1 MIFSKSVGPLGT
13 QPGPEPKAC
22 SLGERLNLGKEL
34 TVQIHHPLGS
44 VLSLIQ
50 ITLGHRHIIKTT
62 NLIKR
67 SCRRIAVIRE
77 ANTSPRKYILTTGG
91 QARMANTEVIAF
103 DLRLPTLLL
112 SVCALCVWELS
123 LVYSH
128 SEWGNV

>member
-34 TVQIHHPLGS
+34 TVQIHHHLGS

-67 SCRRIAVIRE
+67 SCQRIAIIRE
-77 ANTSPRKYILTTGG
+77 ANASPRKYILTTGG
-91 QARMANTEVIAF
+91 ASTYGEHRGNRFRSASSNTLAECVC
-103 DLRLPTLLL
+103 TLCLGAIPCL
-112 SVCALCVWELS
+112 FTQ
-123 LVYSH
+123 
-128 SEWGNV
+128 